1 MESASSNTAA
11 PAALIVGAGIAGL
24 AAAIA
29 LARAGARVTLLDAR
43 PAGLPSPNDRRTT
56 AILDPG
62 IGMLRAFGLWA
73 RLVPDSAPLAR
84 LRLVSQARRGQTSVT
99 FEAAE
104 LGLEAFGWNVPNGL
118 LRQVLETSA
127 RRLGVEIEA
136 AAEVTGLDLALDEA
150 TLVLADGRR
159 LKAGLVVAADGQNSR
174 LRALAGIEVIQ
185 HSYDQA
191 AIVTNFAHGRPH
203 YDTSTELHRPGGPFT
218 LVPMRGRR
226 SSLVWGERRDDA
238 DRLMALPSEA
248 FAAELEARV
257 QPWLGH
263 VREVAAPYRFDVASL
278 RATRFTA
285 PHFLLLGEAAHAL
298 SPVGAQGFNLSLRD
312 VDVLG
317 RLAAEWPSGLGGPD
331 MLAAYE
337 AMRAEDVLLRFTA
350 IDGLTRLV
358 NARFGPLQELRSQ
371 GLRLVGGLPPLRR
384 FLMASLM
391 RPARL
396 PRPGL
401 PTRPF
406 RT

>member
-1 MESASSNTAA
+1 MQSASSTIAG
-11 PAALIVGAGIAGL
+11 PAVLIVGAGIAGL

-43 PAGLPSPNDRRTT
+43 PAGAPSPNDRRTT

-62 IGMLRAFGLWA
+62 IELLRGFGVWA

-84 LRLVSQARRGQTSVT
+84 LRLVSQAGSGQTGVT
-99 FEAAE
+99 FDAGE

-118 LRQVLETSA
+118 LREALETTA
-127 RRLGVEIEA
+127 LRLGVGLERGTA
-136 AAEVTGLDLALDEA
+136 AVGLELDADAA
-150 TLVLADGRR
+150 TLALADGRR
-159 LKAGLVVAADGQNSR
+159 LAAALIVAADGQNSR
-174 LRALAGIEVIQ
+174 LRRLAGIETVR
-185 HSYDQA
+185 HDYDQA
-191 AIVTNFAHGRPH
+191 AIVTQFAHGRPH

-226 SSLVWGERRDDA
+226 SSLVWGERRADA
-238 DRLMALPSEA
+238 DRLMALPADA

-257 QPWLGH
+257 RPWLGP
-263 VREVAAPYRFDVASL
+263 VREVAPPFRFDVASL
-278 RATRFTA
+278 RATRFKG

-312 VDVLG
+312 VEVLG
-317 RLAAEWPSGLGGPD
+317 RLAAEAPADVGGPA

-350 IDGLTRLV
+350 IDGLARLV
-358 NARFGPLQELRSQ
+358 NARFGPLQELRSKA
-371 GLRLVGGLPPLRR
+371 LRLVGGLPPLRR
-384 FLMASLM
+384 FLMSSLM

-396 PRPGL
+396 PRLGL
-401 PTRPF
+401 SNRPF
-406 RT
+406 RP